1 MESLMNKSRESGGRR
16 AVQGLLLYLVVG
28 AGWVLGV
35 NHLLAGW
42 VSDTVEALRYHLWAD
57 ALYLLVTGGVAWW
70 LLQRSDSARVR
81 AFRRTALLLRHAP
94 AGIVRADSNGQI
106 LWANERMCELTGM
119 SLEELCQHQ
128 FRTVVQPL
136 DSDWSQRQRERLLAG
151 EIDHYRGER
160 QCRRPDTGV
169 IVPVMCTV
177 TLVPRAAGEPAH
189 LICVVQDISDNQAT
203 RAALQRSEA
212 RLYLALEGSGSGLWD
227 WDLCAHQGT
236 VSPSLERLLRYQGSD
251 FLHDFSLRTRL
262 HPKERRRVLAA
273 VRLAIATG
281 DSFEQSIR
289 LRCFD
294 GQERRFM
301 ARGQR
306 HLDAAGRPERF
317 SGILTDLTTAHM
329 AQERQRLAS
338 TVVENTQ
345 EGVVVT
351 DAQNRI
357 LSVNAAFTRMLGYT
371 EDELLGKTPREFKSG
386 RHDQEFYQTMWST
399 MHRTGH
405 WQGEIWNKRKNGE
418 VFPEHMS
425 LSTVRD
431 TSGQISHY
439 VCIFSDISEA
449 KAQQERLEYLAH
461 RDALTGLSN
470 RVWFGQQLE
479 VAVAQAQASGEYLA
493 VLLVNLDRFKDVNDS
508 YGHGVGDKV
517 LQHLAQQLRTAVR
530 PGDFLGRLAGDE
542 LAVVARN
549 LHSLDDAATV
559 ARQLLA
565 AVAEP
570 WYSPQGLEVVVGA
583 SVGICMFPQHAS
595 NTELLL
601 QGAHAAVYGAK
612 ARGRGAL
619 CFFAEEMTAAA
630 RERLELEARLR
641 QALVQGQLQLYYQ
654 PQADI
659 ATGRIMGAEA
669 LLRWNDPE
677 EGFISPARF
686 IPVAE
691 SSGLIGPLGEW
702 VLHEVCQQ
710 GRRWLDAGLPPITL
724 AVNVSPRQFQLTD
737 LVASTRAALA
747 ETGYP
752 ASQLELEI
760 TESALAE
767 RFEEVLKVL
776 EDLRGLGLHL
786 AVDDFGTGYSSLAHL
801 KRFPI
806 DVLKIDQ
813 SFIRDIPHHSDDMAI
828 SAAIIAMGHSMGLK
842 VLAEGVET
850 EAQLAFLVERG
861 CDSYQ
866 GYWLSRPVPPA
877 ELAQLLELQVLAAAA
892 VSATADAGL
901 AAVG

>member
-1 MESLMNKSRESGGRR
+1 MH
-16 AVQGLLLYLVVG
+16 GLLLYFAVG
-28 AGWVLGV
+28 AGWVLGI
-35 NHLLAGW
+35 NHFL
-42 VSDTVEALRYHLWAD
+42 VSWATD
-57 ALYLLVTGGVAWW
+57 PEQSALYNILADSVYVLVTGGVTWW
-70 LLQRSDSARVR
+70 LLRRSDRARTR
-81 AFRRTALLLRHAP
+81 AFRRTALILHHAP
-94 AGIVRADSNGQI
+94 VGIVRADSNGQI
-106 LWANERMCELTGM
+106 LWANERMSELTGM
-119 SLEELCQHQ
+119 SLDGLCQHQ
-128 FRTVVQPL
+128 FRAVVQPP
-136 DSDWSQRQRERLLAG
+136 DTHWSERQRERLLAG

-160 QCRRPDTGV
+160 QCRRFDTGA
-169 IVPVMCTV
+169 IIPVVCTV
-177 TLVPRAAGEPAH
+177 TLVPRAAAEPAH
-189 LICVVQDISDNQAT
+189 LICVVQDISDAHAA
-203 RAALQRSEA
+203 RAALERSEA
-212 RLYLALEGSGSGLWD
+212 RLHLALEGSGSGLWD
-227 WDLCAHQGT
+227 WDLRAGQGT
-236 VSPSLERLLRYQGSD
+236 VSLSLERLLRYQGSHFVQD
-251 FLHDFSLRTRL
+251 FHLRTRL
-262 HPKERRRVLAA
+262 HRQERKQVLAA

-281 DSFEQSIR
+281 QPFQQNLR

-294 GQERRFM
+294 GVEHHFM
-301 ARGQR
+301 VRGQR
-306 HLDAAGRPERF
+306 HLDAAGQPERF
-317 SGILTDLTTAHM
+317 SGILTDLSTVHA

-338 TVVENTQ
+338 TVVDNTQ

-357 LSVNAAFTRMLGYT
+357 LSVNAAFTRVLGYT
-371 EDELLGKTPREFKSG
+371 EDELLGKTPREFKSD
-386 RHDQEFYQTMWST
+386 RHDQDFYQTMWNT

-405 WQGEIWNKRKNGE
+405 WQGEIWNRRKNGE
-418 VFPEHMS
+418 IFPEHMS
-425 LSTVRD
+425 LSAVRD
-431 TSGQISHY
+431 ETGKISHY

-479 VAVAQAQASGEYLA
+479 GAVTQAQASGEHLA
-493 VLLVNLDRFKDVNDS
+493 VLLINLDRFKDVNDS

-517 LQHLAQQLRTAVR
+517 LQHLAQQVRAALR
-530 PGDFLGRLAGDE
+530 PGDLLGRLAGDE

-549 LHSLDDAATV
+549 MRHADGAAAV
-559 ARQLLA
+559 ARHLLA
-565 AVAEP
+565 AVSQP

-583 SVGICMFPQHAS
+583 SVGICLFPQHANS
-595 NTELLL
+595 AELLL

-619 CFFAEEMTAAA
+619 CFFAEEMTTAA
-630 RERLELEARLR
+630 RERLELESRLR
-641 QALVQGQLQLYYQ
+641 QALAQEQLQLHYQ

-659 ATGRIMGAEA
+659 ATGRIIGAEA
-669 LLRWNDPE
+669 LLRWNDPQ
-677 EGFISPARF
+677 EGAISPARF

-702 VLHEVCQQ
+702 VLRQVCQQ
-710 GRRWLDAGLPPITL
+710 GQRWLDAGLPAITL

-737 LVASTRAALA
+737 LVASTRTALA
-747 ETGYP
+747 ETGFP

-776 EDLRGLGLHL
+776 EGLQGLGLHL

-813 SFIRDIPHHSDDMAI
+813 SFIRDIPHHCDDMAI
-828 SAAIIAMGHSMGLK
+828 SAAIIAMGHSMALK

-850 EAQLAFLVERG
+850 QEQLAFLVERG

-866 GYWLSRPVPPA
+866 GYLLSRPLPA
-877 ELAQLLELQVLAAAA
+877 ADFALLLQKQALAAAA
-892 VSATADAGL
+892 APTTAD
-901 AAVG
+901 VGFVAMG

>member
-1 MESLMNKSRESGGRR
+1 MGLLMDKSRESGGKR
-16 AVQGLLLYLVVG
+16 AVQGLLLYFAVG
-28 AGWVLGV
+28 AGWVLGI
-35 NHLLAGW
+35 NHLLAGLATN
-42 VSDTVEALRYHLWAD
+42 SVEGARYHILAD
-57 ALYLLVTGGVAWW
+57 SLYLLVTGGMAWW
-70 LLQRSDSARVR
+70 LLQRSDHARAR
-81 AFRRTALLLRHAP
+81 AFRRTALILRHAP

-119 SLEELCQHQ
+119 SLEELRQHQ
-128 FRTVVQPL
+128 FRNVVQPA
-136 DSDWSQRQRERLLAG
+136 DNSWAERQRARLLAG

-177 TLVPRAAGEPAH
+177 TLVPRAAREPAH
-189 LICVVQDISDNQAT
+189 LICVVQDISDSHAA
-203 RAALQRSEA
+203 RAALERSEA
-212 RLYLALEGSGSGLWD
+212 GLHLALEGSGSGMWD
-227 WDLCAHQGT
+227 WDLRTHQGT
-236 VSPSLERLLRYQGSD
+236 VSPSLERLLRYQGAD
-251 FLHDFSLRTRL
+251 FLHDFCLRTRL
-262 HPKERRRVLAA
+262 HPEERKRVLAA
-273 VRLAIATG
+273 VRLAVATG
-281 DSFEQSIR
+281 DPFHQSLR

-294 GQERRFM
+294 GQERWFM

-306 HLDAAGRPERF
+306 HLDAAGQPERF
-317 SGILTDLTTAHM
+317 SGILTDLTHSYM
-329 AQERQRLAS
+329 AEERQRLAA
-338 TVVENTQ
+338 TVVDNTL

-351 DAQNRI
+351 DAQSRI
-357 LSVNAAFTRMLGYT
+357 LSVNAAFTRVLGYT
-371 EDELLGKTPREFKSG
+371 EDELLGKTPRQFKSG
-386 RHDQEFYQTMWST
+386 RHDQDFYRTMWAT

-405 WQGEIWNKRKNGE
+405 WQGEIWNRRKNGE
-418 VFPEHMS
+418 IFPEHMS
-425 LSTVRD
+425 LSAVRD
-431 TSGQISHY
+431 DAGAITHY

-479 VAVAQAQASGEYLA
+479 GAVAQAQTRGEHLA
-493 VLLVNLDRFKDVNDS
+493 VLLINLDRFKDVNDS
-508 YGHGVGDKV
+508 YGHAVGDEV
-517 LQHLAQQLRTAVR
+517 LQHLARQVRSALR
-530 PGDFLGRLAGDE
+530 PGDLLGRLAGDE

-549 LHSLDDAATV
+549 LRHADGAAAV

-570 WYSPQGLEVVVGA
+570 WHSPQGLEVVVGA
-583 SVGICMFPQHAS
+583 SVGICLYPEHADS
-595 NTELLL
+595 AELLL

-619 CFFAEEMTAAA
+619 CFFAEEMTIAA
-630 RERLELEARLR
+630 RERLELESRLR
-641 QALVQGQLQLYYQ
+641 QALAQEQLELHYQ

-659 ATGRIMGAEA
+659 VTGRILGAEA
-669 LLRWNDPE
+669 LLRWNDPQ
-677 EGFISPARF
+677 EGAISPARF

-691 SSGLIGPLGEW
+691 SSGLIAPLGEW
-702 VLHEVCQQ
+702 VLRQVCQQ
-710 GRRWLDAGLPPITL
+710 GRRWLDAGLPAVTL

-737 LVASTRAALA
+737 LVASTRAVLA
-747 ETGYP
+747 ETGFP
-752 ASQLELEI
+752 ASHLELEI

-776 EDLRGLGLHL
+776 EGLQGLGLHL

-828 SAAIIAMGHSMGLK
+828 SAAIIAMGHSMTLK

-850 EAQLAFLVERG
+850 EDQLAFLVERG

-866 GYWLSRPVPPA
+866 GYLLSRPLPA
-877 ELAQLLELQVLAAAA
+877 DEFALLLQQQAQTVAPNAEM
-892 VSATADAGL
+892 